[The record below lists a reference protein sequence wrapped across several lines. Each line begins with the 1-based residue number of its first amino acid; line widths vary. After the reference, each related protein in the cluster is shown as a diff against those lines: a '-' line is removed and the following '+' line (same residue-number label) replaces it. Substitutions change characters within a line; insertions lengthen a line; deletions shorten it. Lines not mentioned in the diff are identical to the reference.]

1 MRRLLPNDDRRECD
15 RHHRGREHEPP
26 PPADE
31 PADLP
36 HPHLGTVALSC
47 RTVPPALSP
56 DGSLPRPVP
65 CAEARNGTR
74 PRRERVTAGPRTLR
88 HRRAPAAPIV
98 PGVSPPSTG
107 ASGPIFLAGV
117 DRSGI
122 GLLGEL
128 LECHPAVSMTRR
140 TNFWAFYA
148 GRFGSLANPHTV
160 DRCLDEMMRNA
171 RMRVLEPD
179 DARLQA
185 DLAHGAPTYERLF
198 ELLQLQLMERRGR
211 TRWGDKSLGAERY
224 ARTILSAYPTAAMVH
239 VLRDPRD
246 RYASHDRHRQPRRS
260 GVGHGAAMW
269 QWSERLRA
277 AEQPAVRREVPRRAL
292 RRPRVRPGRQPRV
305 GPRLPPPRSADRV
318 DRSGG
323 PHDCLGRSSPARPQ
337 RCRAAVPAAG
347 AGAPHAPMG
356 VRTRSDRSHPKG
368 DGLVLGPYSPRRL
381 AARPHV
387 DGDERCPPQQRAP
400 SARRLQS
407 DEHEEDSH
415 GD

>member
-1 MRRLLPNDDRRECD
+1 M
-15 RHHRGREHEPP
+15 
-26 PPADE
+26 
-31 PADLP
+31 
-36 HPHLGTVALSC
+36 
-47 RTVPPALSP
+47 
-56 DGSLPRPVP
+56 
-65 CAEARNGTR
+65 
-74 PRRERVTAGPRTLR
+74 
-88 HRRAPAAPIV
+88 

-148 GRFGSLANPHTV
+148 GRFGSLANPHAV

-179 DARLQA
+179 RARLQA

-260 GVGHGAAMW
+260 GVGRGAAMW
-269 QWSERLRA
+269 QWSERLARRNSRQFDGRYLVVRYEDLVSDPDGSLGSVQDFLRLDQPTESIEA
-277 AEQPAVRREVPRRAL
+277 APLTTASVGRHRRDLSDAERRYLQLVLAPPMRRWGYAPDPIDHTPGATASFWARTLPVNSLRAL
-292 RRPRVRPGRQPRV
+292 MWT
-305 GPRLPPPRSADRV
+305 ATN
-318 DRSGG
+318 
-323 PHDCLGRSSPARPQ
+323 
-337 RCRAAVPAAG
+337 AV
-347 AGAPHAPMG
+347 H
-356 VRTRSDRSHPKG
+356 
-368 DGLVLGPYSPRRL
+368 
-381 AARPHV
+381 
-387 DGDERCPPQQRAP
+387 PQQRAP